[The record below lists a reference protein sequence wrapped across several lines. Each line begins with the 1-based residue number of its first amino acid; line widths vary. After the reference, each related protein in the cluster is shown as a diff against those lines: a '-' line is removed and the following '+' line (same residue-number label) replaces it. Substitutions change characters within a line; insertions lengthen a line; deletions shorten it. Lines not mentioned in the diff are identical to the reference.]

1 MGDFETGTPELVTAA
16 DQMVATNEDLQEY
29 GRQLALSVDSVQGA
43 GKGNA
48 AVAFMTPP
56 ASAAPSCVAQSVK
69 AEHEEVVEVR
79 GRREPRDARPLLDAQ
94 LLRQRRARVPVSRR
108 RHG

>member
-43 GKGNA
+43 WKGNA
-48 AVAFMTPP
+48 AVAFTNLMTQYSTDFETLNTALFNIAEQVVGSAKDYERQEEE
-56 ASAAPSCVAQSVK
+56 ASSDISSIMATL
-69 AEHEEVVEVR
+69 ED
-79 GRREPRDARPLLDAQ
+79 G
-94 LLRQRRARVPVSRR
+94 
-108 RHG
+108 